1 MKKSFS
7 NYFIQDFKFDLLSG
21 VIIGLISL
29 PLAIAFAVA
38 SGASAEQGIYTAIIA
53 GVLMGAL
60 SGSKYQVSGP
70 TGAFI
75 VILLGVV
82 NQFGIDGLMLA
93 GFMAGIILLLMGIL
107 KFGSLIKYIPYPVLV
122 GFTSGIG
129 LIIFSGQIKDF
140 FGLNFSH
147 RPNGFIENVQEIVAN
162 FSSSFNLTSLIIGL
176 STIASLIIWKRY
188 VKKIPPAPI
197 ALTVGIIVSLVISKF
212 FHGTLPDPLLVGNI
226 PSGLPEFKMLDFS
239 FENINMLLPSAF
251 TIAALGAIESLLSAV
266 VADGMTGTKHDS
278 NKELI
283 SQGIGNIVIPFFG
296 GIPATGA
303 IARTAANIK
312 NGARTQVSAVV
323 HGFVLLFILLIAAP
337 YATYIPMAALSAI
350 LIHVAYNMAEIPHFA
365 HLLKGPKNDAIVL
378 CITFLLTV
386 FVDLTIAVGTGIGLA
401 ALLFIKRVSDLSVSR
416 IFEDNDMATEGSKLL
431 HASVTDYKEIVLY
444 EVAGPLFFGVA
455 SKLEHQIY
463 HRPGQTLILRMKH
476 VNHIDASAIHTLEI
490 IVHSV
495 LKDKGKVYL
504 ATLHAGVRKAIES
517 QRLIEKLGGHHYTPE
532 STTIA
537 IERAKA
543 EIDKHKKLHKK
554 KKHVRS

>member
-1 MKKSFS
+1 MKKTFS
-7 NYFIQDFKFDLLSG
+7 NYFIKDFKFDLLSG
-21 VIIGLISL
+21 IIIGLIAL

-75 VILLGVV
+75 VILLGIV
-82 NQFGIDGLMLA
+82 NQFGVDGLMLA
-93 GFMAGIILLLMGIL
+93 GFMAGVILLLMGVL

-147 RPNGFIENVQEIVAN
+147 RPNGFIENVQEIVVN

-197 ALTVGIIVSLVISKF
+197 ALTVGIVASVVIARF
-212 FHGTLPDPLLVGNI
+212 FNGTLPDPLLVGEI
-226 PSGLPEFKMLDFS
+226 PSGLPHFKMLDFS

-266 VADGMTGTKHDS
+266 VADGMTGTKHNS

-312 NGARTQVSAVV
+312 NGARTQMSAVV
-323 HGFVLLFILLIAAP
+323 HGFVLLFILLVAAP
-337 YATYIPMAALSAI
+337 YAKYIPMAALSAI

-386 FVDLTIAVGTGIGLA
+386 FVDLTIAVGAGIGLA
-401 ALLFIKRVSDLSVSR
+401 AILFIKRVSDLSVSR
-416 IFEDNDMATEGSKLL
+416 IFEDNDMATDGSKLL
-431 HASVTDYKEIVLY
+431 HASVKDYKEIVLY

-455 SKLEHQIY
+455 SKLEHQVY

-504 ATLHAGVRKAIES
+504 ATLHSGVRKAIES
-517 QRLIEKLGGHHYTPE
+517 QGLIDKLGGHHYTPE

-537 IERAKA
+537 IERAKE
-543 EIDKHKKLHKK
+543 EIDHHKKLHKN
-554 KKHVRS
+554 KKHARS

>member
-1 MKKSFS
+1 MKKTFS
-7 NYFIQDFKFDLLSG
+7 NYFIKDFKFDLLSG

-75 VILLGVV
+75 VILLGIV
-82 NQFGIDGLMLA
+82 NEFGIDGLMLA

-140 FGLNFSH
+140 FGLSFSH

-197 ALTVGIIVSLVISKF
+197 ALTVGIIVSLVIAKF
-212 FHGTLPDPLLVGNI
+212 FNGTLPDPLLVGNI

-239 FENINMLLPSAF
+239 FENIRMLLPAAF

-266 VADGMTGTKHDS
+266 VADGMTGTKHNS

-323 HGFVLLFILLIAAP
+323 HGFVLLFILLVAAP

-386 FVDLTIAVGTGIGLA
+386 FVDLTIAVGVGIGLA
-401 ALLFIKRVSDLSVSR
+401 AILFIKRVSDLSVSR

-463 HRPGQTLILRMKH
+463 HRPGQTLIMRMKH

-504 ATLHAGVRKAIES
+504 ATLHSGVKKAIES
-517 QRLIEKLGGHHYTPE
+517 QGLIDKLGGHHYTPE

-543 EIDKHKKLHKK
+543 EIDHHKKLHKK
-554 KKHVRS
+554 KKHARS